1 MHIEFDDQPSTFI
14 ENKKMNSGIDV
25 YPNPANDRITI
36 KGLSGGKYQFY
47 NIAGMAV
54 KEGEINAEVS
64 SVDVT
69 DLTPGTYIL
78 KTFQNSKTHHTK
90 LIVK

>member
-1 MHIEFDDQPSTFI
+1 M
-14 ENKKMNSGIDV
+14 V
-25 YPNPANDRITI
+25 
-36 KGLSGGKYQFY
+36 
-47 NIAGMAV
+47 V

-64 SVDVT
+64 NVDVS

-78 KTFQNSKTHHTK
+78 KTLQNSKTHHTK